1 MHACSDQNL
10 IIAFPHRKRACPLT
24 MGKAIIRY
32 NLYPS
37 ILNEC
42 EAIFDRGRERENEQ
56 EKMPDL
62 YFKLVNILVRT
73 SVKII

>member
-10 IIAFPHRKRACPLT
+10 IITFPNR
-24 MGKAIIRY
+24 
-32 NLYPS
+32 LYPS

-42 EAIFDRGRERENEQ
+42 EAISDRGRERENEQ